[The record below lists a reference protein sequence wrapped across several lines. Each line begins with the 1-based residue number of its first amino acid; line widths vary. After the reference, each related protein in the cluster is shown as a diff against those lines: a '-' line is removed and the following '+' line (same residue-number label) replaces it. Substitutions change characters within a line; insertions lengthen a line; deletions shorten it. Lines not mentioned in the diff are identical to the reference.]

1 MKFLKKYSQV
11 FSVFILGIAI
21 VSETSFSQ
29 KSNFILYEQNILG
42 SDNKIKMVPV
52 NGGEFTLGSL
62 KTERGR
68 NKDEGPAYNVLVDD
82 FWMAE
87 IEVTWDLYELFLNRK
102 SDHAKG
108 KKGSIAM
115 DIDAVSGA
123 TQPYVNYNKNGYP
136 VINITQ
142 YAASQFTKW
151 LTAKTGNYYRLP
163 TEAEWEYACRG
174 GNQKVYSFG
183 NKSKN
188 INDYA
193 WFKKNSEG
201 QIKEGRQ
208 KRPNA
213 FGLYDMHGNVA
224 EWALDSYSPESYIAW
239 VKGANNP
246 VKKDKGLYPR
256 VVRGGSY
263 KDNKDKLRSASRGY
277 STRVWKQRD
286 PQIPKSLWWHTDAT
300 HIGFRVVRPR
310 KEPNKEELN
319 KMWVRPKKEY

>member
-1 MKFLKKYSQV
+1 MLIKNYKRTKCPFGCNLFNDESDYHYWEDKKVTSDEIHILDYIKNNFLHKKSK
-11 FSVFILGIAI
+11 ILHVGIGN
-21 VSETSFSQ
+21 S
-29 KSNFILYEQNILG
+29 Y
-42 SDNKIKMVPV
+42 
-52 NGGEFTLGSL
+52 
-62 KTERGR
+62 
-68 NKDEGPAYNVLVDD
+68 
-82 FWMAE
+82 
-87 IEVTWDLYELFLNRK
+87 
-102 SDHAKG
+102 
-108 KKGSIAM
+108 IA
-115 DIDAVSGA
+115 
-123 TQPYVNYNKNGYP
+123 
-136 VINITQ
+136 
-142 YAASQFTKW
+142 
-151 LTAKTGNYYRLP
+151 
-163 TEAEWEYACRG
+163 
-174 GNQKVYSFG
+174 
-183 NKSKN
+183 KN

-239 VKGANNP
+239 GKGANNP

-300 HIGFRVVRPR
+300 HIGFRIVRPR